1 MTAEQVAKDFLKHL
15 EEMDLDAWID
25 LWAEDGR
32 QEMPFAPKGFPRE
45 VVGKD
50 ALYKHYSDLPNAY
63 DRMAFP
69 DLVVRPM
76 QDPEWALA
84 EYRGEIDFKKGGS
97 YNNTYAGLFH
107 VQDGKLKLFREY
119 FDPNV
124 LIDSFGG
131 EAALQAAFN
140 VNGKG

>member
-1 MTAEQVAKDFLKHL
+1 MDTEQVARSFLRHL

-32 QEMPFAPKGFPRE
+32 QEMPFAPEGFPRE
-45 VVGKD
+45 VRGKD
-50 ALYKHYSDLPNAY
+50 ALYRHYSDLPNAY
-63 DRMAFP
+63 SKMAFP
-69 DLVVRPM
+69 DLTVRPM
-76 QDPEWALA
+76 RDAEWALA
-84 EYRGEIDFKKGGS
+84 EYRGEIDFKAGGS

-124 LIDSFGG
+124 LVDAFGG
-131 EAALQAAFN
+131 EEGFRKAFN
-140 VNGKG
+140 LSEEG